1 MRVLYHQSVEDSL
14 LELIEILYLKEYFG
28 FYDSALNYV
37 VELKNEIELSIDN
50 LPKKKAPKY
59 FNKFKEN
66 LSYITINKNKNTSWY
81 VFFLSD
87 KTTHYIYY
95 IGNNHSCGQYL

>member
-37 VELKNEIELSIDN
+37 VELIAVPLKSQNDL
-50 LPKKKAPKY
+50 
-59 FNKFKEN
+59 
-66 LSYITINKNKNTSWY
+66 
-81 VFFLSD
+81 
-87 KTTHYIYY
+87 
-95 IGNNHSCGQYL
+95 